1 MNDRE
6 FEQYESYLEYT
17 GKDENAA
24 MDLWLRWKALT
35 DLFYLGNDILGW
47 KNNTDKTGRRHRV
60 DPVFH
65 RWLASVIEK
74 DEDTL
79 ILVPR
84 KHAKTTWT
92 ALYCC
97 QLVLQNPNI
106 RIGIFSSSG
115 KLVRDVMRM
124 IINIFKALRRTGLF
138 DDMIPDPKDDDCSG
152 WQKKTKNELTVYRP
166 DSEATA
172 LIKEPQVTAL
182 GESAHFTGTALDIA
196 IIDDLI
202 DKDTVRTAE
211 QMQKTE
217 EWWDYIQSI
226 LELHGAIT
234 KIIGT
239 FYHYN
244 DLYNKIIRERQ
255 IPKRNIFI
263 REIGGDGAPILY
275 SSWLTQ
281 KDIDRLRK
289 RMTPYVFSCNPGYAP
304 VWMADMSFKNIDQI
318 KVGDEVIGY
327 ETTAGEKGRRR
338 GLLKSTVIEIRS
350 RFAETVKIKMESGTE
365 IICTPDH
372 KWFNPKN
379 KTGRKLIY
387 RTAQVGRTLAKWDNH
402 GQKNDYDKI
411 ISIEPYKTELVYSME
426 TTTGNYVIW
435 GYASKNCQYKLNP
448 IPKEEQILPPPQPMH
463 ETLPPDPMGYDW
475 YMMVD
480 PAATA
485 TTHSDNTGIVV
496 GAVNSIKRIYF
507 EEAKRVKKESGDLA
521 EAIVM
526 EAVNVYQKH
535 GVFPLKIG
543 IEFGLQEAMKFAIET
558 KRAEIELQL
567 KIKIVLNIIPIPVS
581 RKLSKASRVYFTLG
595 QAARNHQISVNK
607 KCQDLIYEMDHFTG
621 KGKEKD
627 DLVDAAAMIFAV
639 LDENIYRR
647 FIEES
652 YHGGRY
658 ETFRTLGLPEKK
670 EYDWGAQFVA

>member
-289 RMTPYVFSCNPGYAP
+289 RMTPYVFSC
-304 VWMADMSFKNIDQI
+304 
-318 KVGDEVIGY
+318 
-327 ETTAGEKGRRR
+327 
-338 GLLKSTVIEIRS
+338 
-350 RFAETVKIKMESGTE
+350 
-365 IICTPDH
+365 
-372 KWFNPKN
+372 
-379 KTGRKLIY
+379 
-387 RTAQVGRTLAKWDNH
+387 
-402 GQKNDYDKI
+402 
-411 ISIEPYKTELVYSME
+411 
-426 TTTGNYVIW
+426 
-435 GYASKNCQYKLNP
+435 QYKLNP